1 MSEKPDIS
9 IQKAYELA
17 VKADRL
23 LHPLMDR
30 DDVPSDIKAIAT
42 EAHAA
47 VHDIAAYLSPDP
59 EIQASLTR

>member
-1 MSEKPDIS
+1 MDHM
-9 IQKAYELA
+9 QKAYELA

-30 DDVPSDIKAIAT
+30 DDVPRDIKAIAT
-42 EAHAA
+42 EAHDA
-47 VHDIAAYLSPDP
+47 VHDIAAFLSPDP